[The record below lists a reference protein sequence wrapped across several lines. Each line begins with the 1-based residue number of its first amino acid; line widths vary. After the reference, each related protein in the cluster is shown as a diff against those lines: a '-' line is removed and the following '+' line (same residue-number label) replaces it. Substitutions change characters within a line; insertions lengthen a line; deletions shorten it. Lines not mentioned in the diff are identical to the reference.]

1 MTHQPCILLELII
14 ASRPQSA
21 LYRVVA
27 TTLPGLLQDFRPN
40 LVIYDAGIDP
50 HVDDA
55 LGRLALTDD
64 GLRRRDLL
72 VSCWF

>member
-1 MTHQPCILLELII
+1 M
-14 ASRPQSA
+14 
-21 LYRVVA
+21 
-27 TTLPGLLQDFRPN
+27 PGLLQDFRPN
-40 LVIYDAGIDP
+40 LVIYDAGVDP

-72 VSCWF
+72 VSCGHLLVATLLLTILLTSNLFLFGVC

>member
-1 MTHQPCILLELII
+1 M
-14 ASRPQSA
+14 
-21 LYRVVA
+21 
-27 TTLPGLLQDFRPN
+27 LPGLLQYFRPN
-40 LVIYDAGIDP
+40 LVIYNAGIDP

-72 VSCWF
+72 VSCWHLLPVGFLLTTNLFNFAYGKY